1 MPDYHSAFDSGEY
14 VRIADTDT
22 LRSFQQ
28 SWQWHH
34 GLQDEQLGF
43 AGKDDYI
50 KRVSY
55 YHGGTP
61 LYEFTKIPGFWH
73 EACLRDIT
81 IGEHPESGVAA
92 ADYYSMAHDRR
103 SGLPV
108 VIVRDPNE
116 REVLVAFRIC
126 AERAAQDMRAVG
138 RVRSR
143 RMFEWKYGFDGI
155 YESTK
160 QYVDVA

>member
-1 MPDYHSAFDSGEY
+1 MAANMF
-14 VRIADTDT
+14 A
-22 LRSFQQ
+22 LRTPTRCETFGSRG
-28 SWQWHH
+28 WHH

-50 KRVSY
+50 MRVSY

-61 LYEFTKIPGFWH
+61 LYEFATIPGFWH
-73 EACLRDIT
+73 EACLHDIT
-81 IGEHPESGVAA
+81 IGENQESGVVA
-92 ADYYSMAHDRR
+92 ADYYSIAHDRR
-103 SGLPV
+103 GELPV
-108 VIVRDPNE
+108 VIVRDPVG
-116 REVLVAFRIC
+116 REMLVAFRVC
-126 AERAAQDMRAVG
+126 ADRAAEDMRAVA

-160 QYVDVA
+160 QYVDAASYKGR